1 MKNKSKP
8 SEPRTK
14 YYFMF
19 IYGCIEPEMSRAFPT
34 YERCLAEAL
43 RKYKVEGDEHT
54 YICLKVNP
62 KGRVTATAFEEI

>member
-1 MKNKSKP
+1 
-8 SEPRTK
+8 
-14 YYFMF
+14 MF